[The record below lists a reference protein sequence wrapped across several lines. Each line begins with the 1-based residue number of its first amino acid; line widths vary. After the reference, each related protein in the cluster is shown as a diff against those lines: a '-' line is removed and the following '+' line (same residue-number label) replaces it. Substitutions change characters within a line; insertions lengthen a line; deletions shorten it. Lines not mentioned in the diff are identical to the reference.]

1 MLGSTWKAP
10 ADEGR
15 GRLRR
20 RLWHDRRRA
29 RAIERYP
36 PYQQYLRTHRP
47 TSVTSL
53 PSARALGRYWAMKL
67 DLQLKGGVSLIH
79 R

>member
-1 MLGSTWKAP
+1 
-10 ADEGR
+10 
-15 GRLRR
+15 
-20 RLWHDRRRA
+20 
-29 RAIERYP
+29 
-36 PYQQYLRTHRP
+36 
-47 TSVTSL
+47 L